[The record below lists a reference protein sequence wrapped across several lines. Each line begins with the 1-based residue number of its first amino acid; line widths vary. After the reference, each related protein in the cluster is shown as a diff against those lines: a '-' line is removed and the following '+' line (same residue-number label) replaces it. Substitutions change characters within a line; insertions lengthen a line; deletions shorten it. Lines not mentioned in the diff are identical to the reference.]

1 MSFPLHV
8 LPDPIHA
15 YIVEGAAALGCEASY
30 IAVPML
36 PVLASAI
43 GNTRRIR
50 LKKGWNEPAV
60 IWAASV
66 GESGTAK
73 SPAHD
78 LAVRPVWRR
87 QRKIL
92 KAYGEARA
100 QHEAEVREWKA
111 LPKKERGEEP
121 EAPAP
126 CEHCICVDITI
137 EATAD
142 RLLATPR
149 GVLMGPEELSAWF
162 GSFNQYKSGG
172 ADVAHWLA
180 LHGARALKVDR
191 KTGDRPTIYI
201 PHAAVSISGTIQPG
215 TLRRALL
222 PEFFDNGL
230 AARLLVTMPE
240 TRAKKWTDAEISDE
254 TMRAVDDLFD
264 ALYALRP
271 DDGIDG
277 PEPKMIG
284 LADDAQQ
291 RWIGFVNEFNEQ
303 MQALEGNERAAGA
316 KLEAYAARFALIFH
330 CIRQAAGEIESDYIG
345 ADDIEAGITLA
356 RWFGLETA
364 RVYGAMSESGE
375 QRHRRELR
383 QWIAERGG
391 RVTVR
396 DLQRGPRRFRENPDA
411 AEAELA
417 KLVSE
422 GLGNSSTIPTGE
434 RGRPMTVF
442 YLADSPD
449 FPIHKGGDGDT
460 NGKTTGK
467 FAISSPSPRSRGKID

>member
-1 MSFPLHV
+1 
-8 LPDPIHA
+8 
-15 YIVEGAAALGCEASY
+15 
-30 IAVPML
+30 
-36 PVLASAI
+36 
-43 GNTRRIR
+43 
-50 LKKGWNEPAV
+50 
-60 IWAASV
+60 
-66 GESGTAK
+66 
-73 SPAHD
+73 
-78 LAVRPVWRR
+78 
-87 QRKIL
+87 
-92 KAYGEARA
+92 
-100 QHEAEVREWKA
+100 VREWKA

-284 LADDAQQ
+284 LAD
-291 RWIGFVNEFNEQ
+291 
-303 MQALEGNERAAGA
+303 L
-316 KLEAYAARFALIFH
+316 
-330 CIRQAAGEIESDYIG
+330 
-345 ADDIEAGITLA
+345 T
-356 RWFGLETA
+356 
-364 RVYGAMSESGE
+364 
-375 QRHRRELR
+375 
-383 QWIAERGG
+383 
-391 RVTVR
+391 
-396 DLQRGPRRFRENPDA
+396 
-411 AEAELA
+411 
-417 KLVSE
+417 
-422 GLGNSSTIPTGE
+422 
-434 RGRPMTVF
+434 
-442 YLADSPD
+442 
-449 FPIHKGGDGDT
+449 
-460 NGKTTGK
+460 
-467 FAISSPSPRSRGKID
+467 